1 MLPQRFEKKSPI
13 LPPYK
18 IAVRFLEHRAPT
30 VFSSIYCRIV
40 ILIF

>member
-1 MLPQRFEKKSPI
+1 MLAQGFEKKPSI

-30 VFSSIYCRIV
+30 VFSSICC
-40 ILIF
+40 